1 MASLN
6 SRSGDWQENERAFH
20 AAVSELHGPAAALGL
35 VLAEPHYPVDGWRC
49 VLHAELRRNGSQ
61 RVLSCIDVG
70 LNASGEMLV
79 QTLPGEVRKLSSFE
93 ARDKAF
99 YLRKFRRL
107 VGVALVSD

>member
-1 MASLN
+1 MANLN
-6 SRSGDWQENERAFH
+6 DRSHDWQENERAFH

-35 VLAEPHYPVDGWRC
+35 VLAEPDYPIDGWRC
-49 VLHAELRRNGSQ
+49 ALHAELRRSGSL
-61 RVLSCIDVG
+61 RVLSGIDVG
-70 LNASGEMLV
+70 LSADGQMLV